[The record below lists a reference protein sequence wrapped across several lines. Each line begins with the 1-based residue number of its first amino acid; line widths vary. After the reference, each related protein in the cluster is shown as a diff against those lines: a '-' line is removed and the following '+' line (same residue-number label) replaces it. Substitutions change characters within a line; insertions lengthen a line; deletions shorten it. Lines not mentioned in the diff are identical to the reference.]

1 MDVKTDIFA
10 RLDRIAKAGTILA
23 SNTSFLDLN
32 RIAAATSRP
41 EWVVGLHFFSPANVM
56 RLLEVVRG
64 AATSKPVVA
73 TAMRLAKRIGK
84 VAVLSGVCDGFI
96 AKRLLATLG
105 AQAGAMMPGCPPY
118 ATIDRVLVVYG
129 FA

>member
-1 MDVKTDIFA
+1 
-10 RLDRIAKAGTILA
+10 
-23 SNTSFLDLN
+23 
-32 RIAAATSRP
+32 
-41 EWVVGLHFFSPANVM
+41 M

-96 AKRLLATLG
+96 ANRLLAPRG
-105 AQAGAMMPGCPPY
+105 AQAEALMLEGTPIADV
-118 ATIDRVLVVYG
+118 DRVLFDYG
-129 FA
+129 FAIGHFQLMDWVGLGFGKASGWERGVK